1 VTRGARRALLLA
13 VVVAVA
19 LLSAGCVPDAVTEQ
33 GRGVQDLYR
42 GFLAVA
48 AVVALVVYG
57 LTIFAIVRYRR
68 RGRDELPPQRTGD
81 MRLEVLW
88 TVVPVMMVIGLF
100 VATLVVLNKVDARD
114 PSATEVH
121 VEAHRWGWTF
131 TYVGTNVTVSGNGEP
146 GPRVVLPVGR
156 PVRIVLDSADVV
168 HAFFV
173 PQFLFK
179 RDAIPGRTTSFDF
192 TIAEPGTYGGQ
203 CAEFCGIFHSQMP
216 FTVVAES
223 GAEFD
228 AWLQAAEASAPPAA
242 SAAPVASSL
251 ATEVPKPVGT
261 ASPEASTP

>member
-1 VTRGARRALLLA
+1 VTRRHPTRTFLL
-13 VVVAVA
+13 VIGVG
-19 LLSAGCVPDAVTEQ
+19 LLTAACVPDAVTEQ

-57 LTIFAIVRYRR
+57 LAFFAIVRYRR
-68 RGRDELPPQRTGD
+68 RGRDELPPQRGGD
-81 MRLEVLW
+81 VRLEILW
-88 TVVPVMMVIGLF
+88 TVVPVLMVIGLF
-100 VATLVVLNKVDARD
+100 VATLVVLDKVDARD

-121 VEAHRWGWTF
+121 VEAHRWGWAFSYT
-131 TYVGTNVTVSGNGEP
+131 GTGVTIAGNGEP

-192 TIAEPGTYGGQ
+192 TIAEPGTYAGQ
-203 CAEFCGIFHSQMP
+203 CAEFCGILHSRMP

-223 GAEFD
+223 GPDFD
-228 AWLQAAEASAPPAA
+228 AWLQAAQA
-242 SAAPVASSL
+242 SAAPA
-251 ATEVPKPVGT
+251 
-261 ASPEASTP
+261 ASPEASIP